1 MRFQPSSLGD
11 VAETYGGV
19 DEGYAAQLMLTT
31 YHTGMDVGDAYGFLP
46 GILPAIAGGTVG
58 LVAPIV
64 GAVHEGK
71 QAKAG
76 REHEIAM
83 ARQGRKDMEKQAELM
98 LAQAELAAVE
108 AETAR
113 AQSAG
118 TVALASWIGGSV
130 LLVGLAGIGLFA
142 ATRAKSRRSS

>member
-46 GILPAIAGGTVG
+46 IVGAIGGVATG

-71 QAKAG
+71 QAKAS
-76 REHEIAM
+76 REHDIAM
-83 ARQGRKDMEKQAELM
+83 SRQGRKDMDKQAELM

-118 TVALASWIGGSV
+118 TAALASWIGGSI